1 MKKIIKLQEL
11 ENKAKELRID
21 MLKMLNRAGS
31 GHTGGPLGLA
41 DIFSVLYFNTLNHN
55 PKDPFW
61 EKRDRLILSAGH
73 LCPIQYVSMAHCGY
87 FPLKELSTLRKINS
101 RLQGHPSHV
110 DLPGIELSS
119 DFQGGEHHI
128 LGYFI
133 DPNDQKLKEFLETW
147 KASKIDQ
154 IKEII
159 GNLQKFG
166 FEVSSEKVINSA
178 KGSLDRYHI
187 VKAIFPDHE
196 KSTEAKEEQ
205 SRFFRKFLMEKFHGG
220 EGLAFVEREKPDIQ
234 SVINVIHDVGGM
246 AFWAHPF
253 WKIRDESVIRGL
265 AKIFD
270 KVGIDGI
277 EVLYPYHNKEQ
288 ADLLHKIA
296 RDFSLYES
304 AGSDFHRKDDSVRQI
319 AGFHDF
325 GIEINFPFYEGGN
338 T

>member
-1 MKKIIKLQEL
+1 MKSDLHLHSNYSDGSFSPTEVMQKCKDCGVEVVSLTDHENVGGITEAEEARDKLGI
-11 ENKAKELRID
+11 RVI
-21 MLKMLNRAGS
+21 
-31 GHTGGPLGLA
+31 
-41 DIFSVLYFNTLNHN
+41 
-55 PKDPFW
+55 
-61 EKRDRLILSAGH
+61 
-73 LCPIQYVSMAHCGY
+73 
-87 FPLKELSTLRKINS
+87 
-101 RLQGHPSHV
+101 
-110 DLPGIELSS
+110 PGIELSS

-133 DPNDQKLKEFLETW
+133 DPNDQKLKEFLETL
-147 KASKIDQ
+147 KASKIAQ

>member
-1 MKKIIKLQEL
+1 MKSDLQLHSNYSDGSFSPTEVMQRCKDCGVEVVSLTDHENVGGITEAEEARDKLGI
-11 ENKAKELRID
+11 RVI
-21 MLKMLNRAGS
+21 
-31 GHTGGPLGLA
+31 
-41 DIFSVLYFNTLNHN
+41 
-55 PKDPFW
+55 
-61 EKRDRLILSAGH
+61 
-73 LCPIQYVSMAHCGY
+73 
-87 FPLKELSTLRKINS
+87 
-101 RLQGHPSHV
+101 
-110 DLPGIELSS
+110 PGIELSS

>member
-1 MKKIIKLQEL
+1 MKSDLHLHSNYSDGSFSPTEVMQRCKDCGVEVVSLTDHENVGGITEAEEAGDKLGI
-11 ENKAKELRID
+11 RVI
-21 MLKMLNRAGS
+21 
-31 GHTGGPLGLA
+31 
-41 DIFSVLYFNTLNHN
+41 
-55 PKDPFW
+55 
-61 EKRDRLILSAGH
+61 
-73 LCPIQYVSMAHCGY
+73 
-87 FPLKELSTLRKINS
+87 
-101 RLQGHPSHV
+101 
-110 DLPGIELSS
+110 PGIELSS

-147 KASKIDQ
+147 KASKIAQ

-196 KSTEAKEEQ
+196 KSAEAKEEQ

-319 AGFHDF
+319 AGFQDF

>member
-1 MKKIIKLQEL
+1 MKSDLHLHSNYSDGSFSPTEVMQKCKDCGVEVVSLTDHENVGGITEAEEARDKLGI
-11 ENKAKELRID
+11 RVI
-21 MLKMLNRAGS
+21 
-31 GHTGGPLGLA
+31 
-41 DIFSVLYFNTLNHN
+41 
-55 PKDPFW
+55 
-61 EKRDRLILSAGH
+61 
-73 LCPIQYVSMAHCGY
+73 
-87 FPLKELSTLRKINS
+87 
-101 RLQGHPSHV
+101 
-110 DLPGIELSS
+110 PGIELSS

>member
-1 MKKIIKLQEL
+1 MQRCKDCGVEVVSLTDHENVGGITEAEEAGDKLGI
-11 ENKAKELRID
+11 RVI
-21 MLKMLNRAGS
+21 
-31 GHTGGPLGLA
+31 
-41 DIFSVLYFNTLNHN
+41 
-55 PKDPFW
+55 
-61 EKRDRLILSAGH
+61 
-73 LCPIQYVSMAHCGY
+73 
-87 FPLKELSTLRKINS
+87 
-101 RLQGHPSHV
+101 
-110 DLPGIELSS
+110 PGIELSS

>member
-1 MKKIIKLQEL
+1 MKSDLHLHSNYSDGSFSPTEVMQRCKDCGVEVVSLTDHENVGGITEAEEARDKLGI
-11 ENKAKELRID
+11 RVI
-21 MLKMLNRAGS
+21 
-31 GHTGGPLGLA
+31 
-41 DIFSVLYFNTLNHN
+41 
-55 PKDPFW
+55 
-61 EKRDRLILSAGH
+61 
-73 LCPIQYVSMAHCGY
+73 
-87 FPLKELSTLRKINS
+87 
-101 RLQGHPSHV
+101 
-110 DLPGIELSS
+110 PGIELSS

-147 KASKIDQ
+147 KASKIAQ

>member
-1 MKKIIKLQEL
+1 MKSDLHLHSNYSDGSFSPTEVMQRCKDCGVEVVSLTDHENVGGITEAEEAGDKLGI
-11 ENKAKELRID
+11 RVI
-21 MLKMLNRAGS
+21 
-31 GHTGGPLGLA
+31 
-41 DIFSVLYFNTLNHN
+41 
-55 PKDPFW
+55 
-61 EKRDRLILSAGH
+61 
-73 LCPIQYVSMAHCGY
+73 
-87 FPLKELSTLRKINS
+87 
-101 RLQGHPSHV
+101 
-110 DLPGIELSS
+110 PGIELSS

-147 KASKIDQ
+147 KASKIAQ